1 MAKRIAIAADHG
13 GFLLKEKVKD
23 ALKKGRYE
31 VEDVGVFSTESCD
44 YPQFGFAAAKKV
56 SEGKADRGIVICKTG
71 IGMAIIANKL
81 PGVRAGVCNSMDDAV
96 SSRKH
101 NDTNVLV
108 LAASRINSKM
118 ALDITR
124 TWLRT
129 RALKGRHARRVGQ
142 IGELEKKVF
151 RARRRAAN

>member
-1 MAKRIAIAADHG
+1 MAKKIAIAADHG

-23 ALKKGRYE
+23 TLKKGRYE
-31 VEDVGVFSTESCD
+31 VEDVGAFSADACD

-56 SEGKADRGIVICKTG
+56 SDGKAAKGIVICKTG
-71 IGMAIIANKL
+71 IGMASIANKL

-108 LAASRINSKM
+108 LAAARINSKI

-129 RALKGRHARRVGQ
+129 RALKGRHARRVSQ

-151 RARRRAAN
+151 KGRR